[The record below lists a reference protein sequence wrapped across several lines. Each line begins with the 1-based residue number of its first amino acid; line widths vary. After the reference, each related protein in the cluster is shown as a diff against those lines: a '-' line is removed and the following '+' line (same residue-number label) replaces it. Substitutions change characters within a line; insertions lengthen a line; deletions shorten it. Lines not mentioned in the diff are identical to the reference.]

1 MTGQQETI
9 PINMNVVDLGR
20 IDLLVEQGFYTNRA
34 EFIRGAVTRSLD
46 LHQSDLKRLT
56 NVNRYVVGVTRMGRA
71 DLEAFSARNE
81 RLRLHVVGMV
91 VIDGDVSP
99 ALAEKTI
106 EAVRV
111 RGVLRVTEEVRAA
124 LADRM
129 A

>member
-1 MTGQQETI
+1 MTGQQEKIT
-9 PINMNVVDLGR
+9 INMNVVDLGR

-34 EFIRGAVTRSLD
+34 EFVRSAVTRALD
-46 LHQSDLKRLT
+46 LHHSDLKHLT
-56 NVNRYVVGVTRMGRA
+56 NVNRYVVGVTRLRRA
-71 DLEAFSARNE
+71 DLEAVSARNE

-99 ALAEKTI
+99 ELAEQTI